1 MWTMGHNAKTV
12 YDDRVFYELDTGVG
26 QSGSPIWLEYKQS
39 EQDARNTPMIVGVH
53 TYGEG
58 IWGTGNSGT
67 RLTQLKVI
75 SIFNYVKENWITEDR
90 IQLPPAEFGAIEY
103 GDQYYLG
110 QGVEQNL
117 QRAYICYSNTPP
129 TDSQETANA
138 SRRLGEMHH
147 FGRGA
152 NLDGT
157 KAVEY
162 YEKAANQHANPNAYA
177 WALRGLGD
185 LYYFGAPGIQPDY
198 VKALD
203 YYLRAKNNPT
213 RKQSCSRMG
222 PPSASVKSI
231 TFNIRTTQNSRE
243 ALNYFELRAADQA
256 DDKNVRTTSR
266 KWLGILYAAG
276 GEGVVKILEISR
288 HCPRTS
294 SQ

>member
-1 MWTMGHNAKTV
+1 M
-12 YDDRVFYELDTGVG
+12 
-26 QSGSPIWLEYKQS
+26 
-39 EQDARNTPMIVGVH
+39 H

-138 SRRLGEMHH
+138 SRHLGEMHH

-177 WALRGLGD
+177 WALRGAWRSLLFWSTWDTTG
-185 LYYFGAPGIQPDY
+185 LCKGFRLLFTRKEFEQA
-198 VKALD
+198 
-203 YYLRAKNNPT
+203 

-231 TFNIRTTQNSRE
+231 TLDIQTTQNSRE

-276 GEGVVKILEISR
+276 GEGVVKNIRNFSPLY
-288 HCPRTS
+288 
-294 SQ
+294 